1 VTLRTGTTTR
11 RWAAPLIAA
20 AVLTGCASLPGPD
33 AALGLAASG
42 RLAVRVEAPD
52 GPRASTAQFELLGEP
67 RQGELRLASP
77 LGTVLAVARWQ
88 PGQAWVQAQG
98 ERRDYASLDE
108 LTRDLMGEALP
119 VEALFDW
126 LQARPWPGASSQA
139 RSDGLGFVQLGW
151 TVSLEGAADGLIVA
165 RRSTPTPVTVRAKV
179 DAR

>member
-1 VTLRTGTTTR
+1 MLQRAR
-11 RWAAPLIAA
+11 RLVGMLGAGL
-20 AVLTGCASLPGPD
+20 VLAGCASLPAPD
-33 AALGLAASG
+33 ASLDLAASG
-42 RLAVRVEAPD
+42 RLAVRVEAPE
-52 GPRASTAQFELLGEP
+52 GVRASTAQFELLGRP

-98 ERRDYASLDE
+98 ERRDYASLDD

-126 LQARPWPGASSQA
+126 LQARPWPGAPSEG
-139 RSDGLGFVQLGW
+139 RPDGPGFLQLGW
-151 TVSLEGAADGLIVA
+151 TVGLEGASEGLIVA
-165 RRSTPTPVTVRAKV
+165 RRSLPTPVTVRAKV

>member
-1 VTLRTGTTTR
+1 VV
-11 RWAAPLIAA
+11 ACVAI
-20 AVLTGCASLPGPD
+20 LTGCASLPAPD
-33 AALGLAASG
+33 AALELAASG
-42 RLAVRVEAPD
+42 RLAVRVEAPE
-52 GPRASTAQFELLGEP
+52 GLRASTAQFELLGEP
-67 RQGELRLASP
+67 RRGELRLASP

-88 PGQAWVQAQG
+88 PGQAWVQAQD

-126 LQARPWPGASSQA
+126 LQARPWPGAASEA
-139 RSDGLGFVQLGW
+139 RSDGPGFVQLGW
-151 TVSLEGAADGLIVA
+151 TVGLEGAADGLIVA

>member
-1 VTLRTGTTTR
+1 MACVASL
-11 RWAAPLIAA
+11 A
-20 AVLTGCASLPGPD
+20 GCASLPGPD

-42 RLAVRVEAPD
+42 R
-52 GPRASTAQFELLGEP
+52 
-67 RQGELRLASP
+67 
-77 LGTVLAVARWQ
+77 LAVARWQ

-126 LQARPWPGASSQA
+126 LQARPWPGAASEA
-139 RSDGLGFVQLGW
+139 RSDGPGFVQLGW
-151 TVSLEGAADGLIVA
+151 TVGLEGAADGLIVA